1 MNSYLE
7 VEVIFLVKT
16 LYVGNIPWSTTED
29 ELKAFFSEQGEVIS
43 ARIIT
48 ERGTGRSKGYG
59 FVEVADADAEK
70 IVEMNGV
77 ELGGRKL
84 VINEAK
90 PRPESQ

>member
-1 MNSYLE
+1 MNSNLE
-7 VEVIFLVKT
+7 VEVNFLVKT
-16 LYVGNIPWSTTED
+16 LYVGNIPWSTTEE

-59 FVEVADADAEK
+59 FVEVADEDAEK
-70 IVEMNGV
+70 IVELNGV
-77 ELGGRKL
+77 ELDGRKL

-90 PRPESQ
+90 PRPES